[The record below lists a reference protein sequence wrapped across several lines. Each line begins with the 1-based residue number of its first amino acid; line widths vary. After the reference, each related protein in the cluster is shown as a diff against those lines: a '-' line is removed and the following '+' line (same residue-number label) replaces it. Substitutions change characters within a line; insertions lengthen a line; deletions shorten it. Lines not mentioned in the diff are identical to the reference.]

1 MGNQQRRAENRHDG
15 ADDLGQAGQLP
26 LRDGKPCQDEDRH
39 QVLDDGGSRGVAAF
53 DGNEVGVLHGHHAQ
67 HAEGQQPVAAFPVLP
82 DGEDVVFV
90 DEGIDGQQQDTCR
103 NGADSRQVICGHAL
117 FLQDKL
123 GGYP

>member
-1 MGNQQRRAENRHDG
+1 MGNQQGRAENRHDG

-26 LRDGKPCQDEDRH
+26 ICDGKPGQDEDRH

-53 DGNEVGVLHGHHAQ
+53 NGHEVGVLHGHHAQ
-67 HAEGQQPVAAFPVLP
+67 HSEGQQPVAAFPVLP

-90 DEGIDGQQQDTCR
+90 DEGIDGQQQDACR
-103 NGADSRQVICGHAL
+103 NGADSRQVIRSHAL

-123 GGYP
+123 GGCP